1 MKKQTKPKEAVIY
14 TRFSTD
20 TQTSN
25 STEYQL
31 DHCREFCRQ
40 NGYKV
45 VDEYIDEGY
54 SGGSADRPEFQRLLR
69 DAKAPHTW
77 SAVVVYN
84 LSRFS
89 REESPQLY
97 ERELNDHG
105 IVLLSTK
112 EPNDDSA
119 NGRFIRRNI
128 YNNNALYRESTAAH
142 TTDGMRNKAAKG
154 VHCGGV
160 PPLGYVVN
168 HESRLAVD
176 EEEAKL
182 VNWIFKMFDAGMS
195 YSQMAQ
201 KLNDE
206 GHRTKAGRKFTKNSF
221 SNILKQEKYVGILRW
236 NVRQSKDSRG
246 KRNNAAEK
254 PEKDQ
259 VCITDGCPAIVPKD
273 LFERVQKKLEGQ
285 KLGKGASKA
294 RYPYLLSGRDILYCA
309 ECGSKMIGTRHY
321 SRGKAYVTY
330 YCPKHKNGP
339 CSTKE
344 ISAENLDK
352 FVVSKV
358 VENVVTKAD
367 AQALTAAMAH
377 TVSTNSIKAK
387 IRAKENSIGNVIRS
401 IEIEPSPSLSKHL
414 KQLEFE
420 KTLLEDELQKSLL
433 PSVTVDEDNIRRVR
447 KRLAGYIYK
456 SQDPNAYM
464 LLKAVVDRIEVDN
477 EGVSITLSA

>member
-1 MKKQTKPKEAVIY
+1 MKNQTKTKEAVIY

-31 DHCREFCRQ
+31 KHCREFCNQ

-69 DAKAPHTW
+69 DARAPHTW

-89 REESPQLY
+89 REETPQIY

-112 EPNDDSA
+112 EPNDDSV

-128 YNNNALYRESTAAH
+128 YSNNALYRESTAAH

-154 VHCGGV
+154 IHCGGI
-160 PPLGYVVN
+160 PPLGYTVN
-168 HESRLAVD
+168 HENRLAVD
-176 EEEAKL
+176 EEEAQL
-182 VNWIFKMFDAGMS
+182 VNRIFKMFDVGMS

-201 KLNDE
+201 KLNAE
-206 GHRTKAGRKFTKNSF
+206 GLRTKAGREFTKNSF
-221 SNILKQEKYVGILRW
+221 SNILRQEKYIGTFRW
-236 NVRQSKDSRG
+236 NVHQSKDRRG
-246 KRNNAAEK
+246 KRNQAAEK

-321 SRGKAYVTY
+321 SRGKFYLTY
-330 YCPKHKNGP
+330 YCPKHKDGSCP
-339 CSTKE
+339 TKE
-344 ISAENLDK
+344 IPAKNLDK
-352 FVVSKV
+352 LVVSKV
-358 VENVVTKAD
+358 VENVVTKTD

-387 IRAKENSIGNVIRS
+387 IRAKENSIVRVVSS
-401 IEIEPSPSLSKHL
+401 IEMEPSYALSKRL

-420 KTLLEDELQKSLL
+420 KTQLEEELQRSLL
-433 PSVTVDEDNIRRVR
+433 PSVTVDEDNIRSVR
-447 KRLAGYIYK
+447 KQLCSYIYNK
-456 SQDPNAYM
+456 QDPDGYL
-464 LLKAVVDRIEVDN
+464 LLKSVVDRIEVSN
-477 EGVSITLSA
+477 EDIRITLSA

>member
-1 MKKQTKPKEAVIY
+1 MKKQDNYKEAVIY

-31 DHCREFCRQ
+31 EHCREFCKQ
-40 NGYKV
+40 HGYKV

-69 DAKAPHTW
+69 DARAPHTW

-89 REESPQLY
+89 REETPQIY
-97 ERELNDHG
+97 ERELNDCG
-105 IVLLSTK
+105 VVLLSTK

-119 NGRFIRRNI
+119 GGRFIRRNI
-128 YNNNALYRESTAAH
+128 YSNNALYRESTAAH
-142 TTDGMRNKAAKG
+142 TFDGMRNKAAKG
-154 VHCGGV
+154 VHCGGI
-160 PPLGYVVN
+160 PPLGYTVN
-168 HESRLAVD
+168 HESRLTVD

-182 VNWIFKMFDAGMS
+182 VNRIFKMFDAGMS
-195 YSQMAQ
+195 YAQMAQ
-201 KLNDE
+201 RLNAE
-206 GHRTKAGRKFTKNSF
+206 GHRTKAGREFTKNSF
-221 SNILKQEKYVGILRW
+221 SNILKQEKYVGVFRW

-259 VCITDGCPAIVPKD
+259 VCIMDGCPAIVPRD
-273 LFERVQKKLEGQ
+273 LFDRVQKKLGKQ
-285 KLGKGASKA
+285 KAGEGASKA

-309 ECGSKMIGTRHY
+309 ECGSKMIGARHY
-321 SRGKAYVTY
+321 SRGQVYVTY
-330 YCPKHKNGP
+330 YCPKHKSGL

-344 ISAENLDK
+344 IRVENLDK
-352 FVVSKV
+352 LVVSKV
-358 VENVVTKAD
+358 VENVVTTAD
-367 AQALTAAMAH
+367 AQALTAAMTH

-387 IRAKENSIGNVIRS
+387 IRAKENGIKNVIRS
-401 IEIEPSPSLSKHL
+401 IEIEPSPSLSRHL

-420 KTLLEDELQKSLL
+420 KAKLEDELQRSLL
-433 PSVTVDEDNIRRVR
+433 PSVTVDEDNIRSIR
-447 KRLAGYIYK
+447 KQLCSYIYK
-456 SQDPNAYM
+456 HQDPDAYL
-464 LLKAVVDRIEVDN
+464 LLKSVVDRIEVSN
-477 EGVSITLSA
+477 EDVRITLSA

>member
-1 MKKQTKPKEAVIY
+1 MKNQTKTIEAVIY

-31 DHCREFCRQ
+31 DHCREFCKQ

-54 SGGSADRPEFQRLLR
+54 SGGSADRPAFQRLLR
-69 DAKAPHTW
+69 DARAPHTW

-89 REESPQLY
+89 REETPQIY

-112 EPNDDSA
+112 ESNDDSV

-128 YNNNALYRESTAAH
+128 YSNNAFYRENAAAH

-154 VHCGGV
+154 IHCGGI

-176 EEEAKL
+176 EDEAAL
-182 VNWIFKMFDAGMS
+182 VNRIFKMFDAGMS

-201 KLNDE
+201 TLNVE
-206 GHRTKAGRKFTKNSF
+206 GHRTKAGREFTKNSF
-221 SNILKQEKYVGILRW
+221 SNILKQKKYIGIFRW
-236 NVRQSKDSRG
+236 NARQSKDSFG

-254 PEKDQ
+254 PEDKQ

-273 LFERVQKKLEGQ
+273 LFEHVQKKLEGQ

-294 RYPYLLSGRDILYCA
+294 RYPYLLSGRDILYCS

-321 SRGKAYVTY
+321 SRGKVYLTY
-330 YCPKHKNGP
+330 YCPKHKGGSCP
-339 CSTKE
+339 TKE
-344 ISAENLDK
+344 IPAKNLDK
-352 FVVSKV
+352 LVVSKV
-358 VENVVTKAD
+358 VENVVTIAD

-377 TVSTNSIKAK
+377 TVSTNSVKAK
-387 IRAKENSIGNVIRS
+387 IRAKENSIEKVVRS
-401 IEIEPSPSLSKHL
+401 IEMEPSPALSKRL

-420 KTLLEDELQKSLL
+420 KTLLEEELQRNLL
-433 PSVTVDEDNIRRVR
+433 PSVTVDEDNIRRVK
-447 KRLAGYIYK
+447 KRLASYIYK
-456 SQDPNAYM
+456 SQDPDAYM